1 MLNAIY
7 LILALLATGVTFYY
21 TLFYEVS
28 IPGGQYHY
36 TYAGLAFTAGL
47 IFAALWLA
55 GVINKDNSRTRF
67 ITE

>member
-1 MLNAIY
+1 MLNAFY
-7 LILALLATGVTFYY
+7 LILAVMATGVTFYY
-21 TLFYEVS
+21 TFFYEVS

-36 TYAGLAFTAGL
+36 TYAGLALMAAV

-55 GVINKDNSRTRF
+55 RVINKDNSRRRF